1 MSGAGG
7 LVKTIILLTYSL
19 GAPATR
25 GRVVNESEWELIV
38 ERRAAKNTINYVGV
52 RSRSPAKERLAQNPA
67 QERRH
72 SRQRQFAGDATWP
85 AIIYRGIFF
94 AFHRVI
100 AISSCS
106 CRERARYRLRWSTL
120 LGLTEYTGPESAGHE
135 NDGPNSRA

>member
-52 RSRSPAKERLAQNPA
+52 RSRRPAKERFAQNTA
-67 QERRH
+67 QERRQL
-72 SRQRQFAGDATWP
+72 RQRQFAGDATWP
-85 AIIYRGIFF
+85 VIIYRGIFLRF
-94 AFHRVI
+94 I
-100 AISSCS
+100 ASSLS
-106 CRERARYRLRWSTL
+106 VLVLAERELDIGSGGL
-120 LGLTEYTGPESAGHE
+120 LCWG
-135 NDGPNSRA
+135 